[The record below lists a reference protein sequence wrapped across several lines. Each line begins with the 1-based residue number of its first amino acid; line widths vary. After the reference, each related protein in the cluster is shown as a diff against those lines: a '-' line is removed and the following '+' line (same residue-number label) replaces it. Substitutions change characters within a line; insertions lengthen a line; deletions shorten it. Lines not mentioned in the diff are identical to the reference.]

1 METSPPAKMP
11 MARKARMSVE
21 PPLLRNVPDPE
32 PSDELESVREVSV
45 ADWVAV
51 PAARDIVAVYVELS
65 LAVVVKC
72 REGNVLAGKLS

>member
-1 METSPPAKMP
+1 
-11 MARKARMSVE
+11 MSVE

-32 PSDELESVREVSV
+32 PTDELESVREVSV
-45 ADWVAV
+45 ADWVPV

>member
-1 METSPPAKMP
+1 MTSSPPINSP
-11 MARKARMSVE
+11 IARKARISVE

>member
-1 METSPPAKMP
+1 
-11 MARKARMSVE
+11 MSVE
-21 PPLLRNVPDPE
+21 PPLLWNVPDPE